1 MKSRF
6 LGKKYL
12 NDNSNPLSSA
22 ASLLGDKDIIN
33 LSIGDPDFI
42 TDSII
47 TNAAFK
53 DALNGHTKYTKPS
66 GDPELIKEI
75 TKFYK
80 DDYNIDVKENE
91 VMVTVG
97 ACHAMYLALKSIID
111 EGDEVI
117 VPEPYFTPYKDQIE
131 DVGGKIVTLVTKE
144 DEGFNINISRL
155 KLLINERTKAI
166 IINSPNNPT
175 GACYDRETLEAL
187 AKVAI
192 ENNLVI
198 ISDEVYDAI
207 MFNDK
212 KHTSILSM
220 EGMKER
226 SVLLGSFS
234 KGYAMTGWRVGF
246 AIAPDYVIDC
256 MVQINESVTFS
267 APSISQRAAIY
278 ALRNRN
284 KVQPAIVKGFEERMI
299 YTANKINEIKGMK
312 VLDPKGG
319 IYLFANIKGTGMT
332 SEEFCKVL
340 LEKAKV
346 VVVSGTAFGKS
357 GEGFVRIACT
367 VNIEK
372 LEEALNRM
380 KNLFNV

>member
-117 VPEPYFTPYKDQIE
+117 VPEPYFTPYKI
-131 DVGGKIVTLVTKE
+131 K
-144 DEGFNINISRL
+144 L
-155 KLLINERTKAI
+155 KM
-166 IINSPNNPT
+166 
-175 GACYDRETLEAL
+175 LE
-187 AKVAI
+187 
-192 ENNLVI
+192 
-198 ISDEVYDAI
+198 
-207 MFNDK
+207 
-212 KHTSILSM
+212 
-220 EGMKER
+220 
-226 SVLLGSFS
+226 
-234 KGYAMTGWRVGF
+234 
-246 AIAPDYVIDC
+246 
-256 MVQINESVTFS
+256 
-267 APSISQRAAIY
+267 
-278 ALRNRN
+278 
-284 KVQPAIVKGFEERMI
+284 VK
-299 YTANKINEIKGMK
+299 
-312 VLDPKGG
+312 
-319 IYLFANIKGTGMT
+319 
-332 SEEFCKVL
+332 
-340 LEKAKV
+340 
-346 VVVSGTAFGKS
+346 
-357 GEGFVRIACT
+357 
-367 VNIEK
+367 
-372 LEEALNRM
+372 
-380 KNLFNV
+380 

>member
-1 MKSRF
+1 M
-6 LGKKYL
+6 
-12 NDNSNPLSSA
+12 
-22 ASLLGDKDIIN
+22 
-33 LSIGDPDFI
+33 
-42 TDSII
+42 
-47 TNAAFK
+47 
-53 DALNGHTKYTKPS
+53 
-66 GDPELIKEI
+66 
-75 TKFYK
+75 
-80 DDYNIDVKENE
+80 
-91 VMVTVG
+91 
-97 ACHAMYLALKSIID
+97 
-111 EGDEVI
+111 
-117 VPEPYFTPYKDQIE
+117 
-131 DVGGKIVTLVTKE
+131 TKE

-256 MVQINESVTFS
+256 MVQINESVTF
-267 APSISQRAAIY
+267 QHH
-278 ALRNRN
+278 LFH
-284 KVQPAIVKGFEERMI
+284 KGQ
-299 YTANKINEIKGMK
+299 
-312 VLDPKGG
+312 
-319 IYLFANIKGTGMT
+319 LFM
-332 SEEFCKVL
+332 L
-340 LEKAKV
+340 
-346 VVVSGTAFGKS
+346 
-357 GEGFVRIACT
+357 
-367 VNIEK
+367 
-372 LEEALNRM
+372 
-380 KNLFNV
+380 